1 MSGAGGKVARKASL
15 QIMAT
20 PTLEAIDVLYQRRG
34 AMASPSHLYR
44 AEFESHSVRKV
55 LAAHRA
61 TQTVTTQ
68 KEYLSEVDN
77 AATVA
82 VQPKL

>member
-1 MSGAGGKVARKASL
+1 
-15 QIMAT
+15 
-20 PTLEAIDVLYQRRG
+20 
-34 AMASPSHLYR
+34 MASPSHLYR